1 MKKIAFYIPNRGFYL
16 RDLSHVHLGN
26 PGIGGSEFS
35 ATLIASSLSNKDGYD
50 ITMLCDRKGRF
61 PSGLKYKACGCIE
74 GAMEYAEKQ
83 HFDFVVV
90 DAKLL
95 HEYILVRFYKLPFI
109 AWANC
114 FVEENEQMAFARH
127 PNLLCVVNV
136 GYHQHLLLKRTCVG
150 HKSTY
155 IYNAVPTEI
164 LKQFD
169 GKITPIDKREH
180 NVVYIGSLHEAKG
193 FHCLAKAWP
202 SILKKV
208 PDAQLYVIGSGCLY
222 GQNVKLGKW
231 GIAQQEYEDI
241 FIPYILKDGRILPSI
256 HFMGVMGTEKYEVLN
271 KCKVGVP
278 NPWGV
283 SETFGYTAVEMEFM
297 GCHVTTKKCPGYL
310 DTVWNAKNLYS
321 NENEL
326 GDYVVRLLETNTL
339 DYDKTLT
346 FVKKFSLNTIVEK
359 WRDFFCKFDNGKA
372 YEPVKPHA
380 YIKAYCQVTLKK
392 YKSLIKYIIGR

>member
-1 MKKIAFYIPNRGFYL
+1 MTKVAFYIPNRGFSQ
-16 RDLSHVHLGN
+16 RDLSRVHLGN

-35 ATLIASSLSNKDGYD
+35 ATLIASSLSSIEDYD
-50 ITMLCDRKGRF
+50 ITLLCDRKGRF
-61 PSGLKYKACGCIE
+61 PSKLKYKECGCME
-74 GAMEYAEKQ
+74 SAMEYAEKQ

-95 HEYILVRFYKLPFI
+95 CEYILIRFYKLFFI

-114 FVEENEQMAFARH
+114 FVEEKEQLIFARH
-127 PNLLCVVNV
+127 PNLLRIVNV
-136 GYHQHLLLKRTCVG
+136 GYHQHLQLKQTCVG

-180 NVVYIGSLHEAKG
+180 NVVYIGSIHEAKG

-202 SILKKV
+202 FIVNKV
-208 PDAQLYVIGSGCLY
+208 PDAQLYVIGSGRLY
-222 GQNVKLGKW
+222 GKNAKIGKW
-231 GIAQQEYEDI
+231 GIAQQEYEDV
-241 FIPYILKDGRILPSI
+241 FMPYLLKDGRILPSV
-256 HFMGVMGTEKYEVLN
+256 HFMGVMGTEKYELLN

-310 DTVWNAKNLYS
+310 DTVWNVENLYDD
-321 NENEL
+321 ENEL
-326 GDYVVRLLETNTL
+326 GLYVVRLLETNIL
-339 DYDKTLT
+339 DYDKTLA
-346 FVKKFSLNTIVEK
+346 FVENFSLDTIVGK
-359 WRDFFCKFDNGKA
+359 WGEFFSKIDKIRFNNSVKF
-372 YEPVKPHA
+372 HS

-392 YKSLIKYIIGR
+392 YKSLIKYMIGR